1 MEVSLSIKGVP
12 GELAERLRLRAAR
25 NHRSLQGELMQ
36 IIEHAAAQPDDQATS
51 LSLSASRSINPGRRG
66 TKTIEQISAE
76 HRLRYPRPIP
86 TGPLAVDIVRADRD
100 AR

>member
-1 MEVSLSIKGVP
+1 MEVNLSIKGVP

-36 IIEHAAAQPDDQATS
+36 IIEHAAAQPDAPAIS
-51 LSLSASRSINPGRRG
+51 LPLSASRAINPGRRG
-66 TKTIEQISAE
+66 SKTIEQIAAE
-76 HRLRYPRPIP
+76 HQLRYPRPISS
-86 TGPLAVDIVRADRD
+86 GPLAVDIVRADRD